1 MFHIMRNGYISETK
15 LVDTVAREIRGRL
28 PSQWALLNRG
38 EKVRVGQVNNR
49 SRMIDAILEIR
60 DPQGISTSIV
70 VEAKNTPVEPNRVS
84 FAAGMLLELT
94 RLLSEEDGE
103 LDAAPVSMMLSPF
116 LSPLARERLVAA
128 GISYA
133 DSTGNLR
140 LSADKPAIFIETQG
154 QDKNPFRENRPL
166 RSLKGRRA
174 ARAVRSFL
182 DYRTPFGTR
191 ELAGETQNSL
201 ATVSRVSDLLERE
214 AIIVRDGP
222 RGRISSVDWETLVRR
237 WAMDYDFAKANS
249 STTYLEPR
257 GSRVLF
263 DRLRET
269 DFRYAVT
276 GSFAAVRLAPVA
288 EPRLVTL
295 YADDPETAAASL
307 GLRPAETGG
316 NVAIAR
322 PFDPVVFERTENADG
337 ITYARVTQVM
347 LDLMTGPGRGPAEAE
362 SLLEWMREN
371 EETWK
376 LQLTSAL

>member
-1 MFHIMRNGYISETK
+1 MRNEINSGTK
-15 LVDTVAREIRGRL
+15 LLSTVARDIRGRL
-28 PSQWALLNRG
+28 PSRWSLLNRG
-38 EKVRVGQVNNR
+38 EEVRVGQGIGRTRV
-49 SRMIDAILEIR
+49 IDAILELR
-60 DPQGISTSIV
+60 DPQGLSTSIV

-84 FAAGMLLELT
+84 FAAETLRELT
-94 RLLSEEDGE
+94 RLLSEEDRK
-103 LDAAPVSMMLSPF
+103 LATPVPMLLSPF
-116 LSPLARERLVAA
+116 FSPLARERLVAA

-140 LSADKPAIFIETQG
+140 LSADNPAIFIETQG
-154 QDKNPFRENRPL
+154 QDRNPFRENRPL
-166 RSLKGRRA
+166 QSLKGSRA

-201 ATVSRVSDLLERE
+201 ATVSRVSDLLVRE

-237 WAMDYDFAKANS
+237 WAMDYDFMKANS
-249 STTYLEPR
+249 LATYLEPR

-263 DRLRET
+263 DRLREV

-295 YADDPETAAASL
+295 YAADPEIAADSL

-316 NVAIAR
+316 NVVIAR
-322 PFDPVVFERTENADG
+322 PFDPVVFERTESADG

-362 SLLEWMREN
+362 GLLEWMREN

>member
-1 MFHIMRNGYISETK
+1 MFHIMRNRYISETK
-15 LVDTVAREIRGRL
+15 LVDTVVREIRDRL

-38 EKVRVGQVNNR
+38 EEVRVGQGIGRTRV
-49 SRMIDAILEIR
+49 IDAILELR
-60 DPQGISTSIV
+60 DPQGLSTSIV

-84 FAAGMLLELT
+84 FAAETLRELT
-94 RLLSEEDGE
+94 RLLSEEDRK
-103 LDAAPVSMMLSPF
+103 LATPVPMLLSPF
-116 LSPLARERLVAA
+116 FSPLARERLVAA

-140 LSADKPAIFIETQG
+140 LSADNPAIFIETQG
-154 QDKNPFRENRPL
+154 QDRNPFRENRPL
-166 RSLKGRRA
+166 QSLKGRRA

-214 AIIVRDGP
+214 AVIFRDGP

-237 WAMDYDFAKANS
+237 WAMDYDFMKANAL
-249 STTYLEPR
+249 TTYLEPR

-263 DRLRET
+263 DRLREA

-295 YADDPETAAASL
+295 YADDPETAADQL

-322 PFDPVVFERTENADG
+322 PFDPVVFERTEIADG
-337 ITYARVTQVM
+337 ITYARVTQVL

-362 SLLEWMREN
+362 GLLEWMREN